1 MELVDTAAYRKSPQC
16 QWCFVLFPHKTENY
30 FSIYFILGSSLCSI
44 LNFLI
49 SVNKG
54 MLILLVLL
62 HLCPAVIHNCISLS
76 ESWSMSF
83 LFVKIIS
90 NLTVKWKNHFADML
104 LHFCSSLILFLFIGA
119 IYIKCCL
126 MKDYRQVC
134 DVKEWMDH

>member
-1 MELVDTAAYRKSPQC
+1 MELVDTAARRKRPQC
-16 QWCFVLFPHKTENY
+16 QCCFVLFCFLIQTQNY

-83 LFVKIIS
+83 FLFVNIIS
-90 NLTVKWKNHFADML
+90 DLTVKWKNHFTDML
-104 LHFCSSLILFLFIGA
+104 LRLCSSLILFLFIGA
-119 IYIKCCL
+119 SYIKYCM

-134 DVKEWMDH
+134 VKEC